1 MGPSYREPWTASE
14 AGGVK
19 HWPARCVGPP
29 PLASAIARA
38 RYPGSAHSRE
48 VTSAEIVSA
57 LTAPHLNCTGVLK
70 RTADRAMDDEA
81 ALIARRVAMA
91 AAAWFNASA
100 DVEAYR
106 RLAAA
111 VQEWNLYCAPHI
123 DPSPADEELLDEFAD
138 TDPPEPLAALLPDV
152 AASLRR
158 QARRQ
163 LGP

>member
-1 MGPSYREPWTASE
+1 
-14 AGGVK
+14 
-19 HWPARCVGPP
+19 
-29 PLASAIARA
+29 
-38 RYPGSAHSRE
+38 
-48 VTSAEIVSA
+48 
-57 LTAPHLNCTGVLK
+57 
-70 RTADRAMDDEA
+70 MDDEA

-91 AAAWFNASA
+91 AAAWFNAPA

-123 DPSPADEELLDEFAD
+123 DPPPTEELLDELAD
-138 TDPPEPLAALLPDV
+138 TGPPEPLAALLPDV